1 VNTAR
6 MQCLGN
12 SVSVRSQAV
21 TLITIG
27 LLATVLSSCGGSN
40 ASSSPQ
46 NPDQVQFMLASGNW
60 VLELP
65 DGASAGGSLIQT
77 GNAISGV
84 LYIYDSPCF
93 DPVKDKL
100 IVSGTVSNDGSYT
113 LTFSSSPIRGQV
125 LTVNGFYDVH
135 NGGLDAPTP
144 SGPQYVFG
152 ATIIIT
158 GGACAGQLY
167 TQDQWTEPKDYSM
180 AGAWDLNDTP
190 PNSGKAV
197 FTEGLPNASG
207 VSPFTGTFTFTLAN
221 PPCFSSG
228 KVGTVSSGTVLGDSV
243 EMTVHTD
250 SGDLV
255 GSGTFINL
263 GKEGASVS
271 FDFTVQGGPCDGSQF
286 NALFEAD

>member
-1 VNTAR
+1 MNTAR
-6 MQCLGN
+6 MQGLRN
-12 SVSVRSQAV
+12 SPRVRLQAV

-27 LLATVLSSCGGSN
+27 LLATMLSGCGGSN
-40 ASSSPQ
+40 ASGSPQ
-46 NPDQVQFMLASGNW
+46 NPNQVQFMLASGNW

-100 IVSGTVSNDGSYT
+100 IVSGRVSNDGSYT

-125 LTVNGFYDVH
+125 LTVNGFYDEH

-144 SGPQYVFG
+144 PGPQYVFG

-167 TQDQWTEPKDYSM
+167 TQDQWTEPKHFSM
-180 AGAWDLNDTP
+180 TGDWDLSETP

-197 FTEGLPNASG
+197 FTQSLPNASG
-207 VSPFTGTFTFTLAN
+207 VSQFTGTFTFTLAN
-221 PPCFSSG
+221 PPCFSPG
-228 KVGTVSSGTVLGDSV
+228 KVGTVSSGNVLGDSV

-263 GKEGASVS
+263 GKEGASVAV
-271 FDFTVQGGPCDGSQF
+271 DFTVQGGACNGSQYD
-286 NALFEAD
+286 ALFEAD